1 MTVDGSTLDQSLKNT
16 STATSVNSNS
26 TGVKNVM
33 GKFTTANFI
42 ETTIGPSPAN
52 FGNVSDKEKKGKT
65 ATTTTSMSS
74 TLPESLSSSGFSSN
88 SEMLENSKGSRSN
101 SATSS
106 KSSDRKG
113 GKITDVKTSA
123 TDVRA
128 SEVVSKAS
136 DLGVKNVQ
144 TSNLRN
150 GKASPDV
157 AEKPVSI
164 NCHTTSSL
172 FTATSKPSF
181 SHSFSNF
188 LSETATVRSQP
199 SHVESTSTEA
209 YDSEVSDTPS
219 SSKRLGS
226 K

>member
-1 MTVDGSTLDQSLKNT
+1 MTP
-16 STATSVNSNS
+16 VNSNS

-52 FGNVSDKEKKGKT
+52 FGNVGDKEKKGKT
-65 ATTTTSMSS
+65 PATSTLMSS

-113 GKITDVKTSA
+113 GKTTDAKSSLADARVA
-123 TDVRA
+123 
-128 SEVVSKAS
+128 EVVSKVT
-136 DLGVKNVQ
+136 DLGVRSVKTCDV
-144 TSNLRN
+144 RN
-150 GKASPDV
+150 GKSSPDV
-157 AEKPVSI
+157 AEKPVSV
-164 NCHTTSSL
+164 NSHMTTPSSL
-172 FTATSKPSF
+172 FTATSSKPSF

-188 LSETATVRSQP
+188 LSETGAVKSQAN
-199 SHVESTSTEA
+199 HVEATLTEA

-226 K
+226 KLVRIF